1 MDEDSDSGSGAAVAM
16 ADIFYDNTG
25 EVSSPEPGSPNSDV
39 VDVKPLIRPSI
50 IVPTRSKFDRV
61 KILCAGIKRLLLRR
75 YCKD

>member
-25 EVSSPEPGSPNSDV
+25 EVSSPEPGSPASDV

-50 IVPTRSKFDRV
+50 IVPTRSKLDIQIQCGDY
-61 KILCAGIKRLLLRR
+61 KCLLLRR
-75 YCKD
+75 HCQD